1 MGAGSL
7 MGWER
12 EAAWSPS
19 CDLFVNGSFK
29 GNHTESEQGIKIELM
44 CTCFSWLRF
53 GKNVFK
59 PIYVQYLLFSSTWQ
73 SDSFDANIILRYA

>member
-1 MGAGSL
+1 

-29 GNHTESEQGIKIELM
+29 GNHTDSEQDIKIELIS
-44 CTCFSWLRF
+44 TCFSWLWF
-53 GKNVFK
+53 GNKFFE
-59 PIYVQYLLFSSTWQ
+59 PIYVQYVLFSSTCQ
-73 SDSFDANIILRYA
+73 SDSF

>member
-1 MGAGSL
+1 

-29 GNHTESEQGIKIELM
+29 GNHTDSEQDIKIELM
-44 CTCFSWLRF
+44 SMCFSWLWF
-53 GKNVFK
+53 GNTT
-59 PIYVQYLLFSSTWQ
+59 FSSQFMYNTCC
-73 SDSFDANIILRYA
+73 FIVLVNPIVLTFKIILRYS